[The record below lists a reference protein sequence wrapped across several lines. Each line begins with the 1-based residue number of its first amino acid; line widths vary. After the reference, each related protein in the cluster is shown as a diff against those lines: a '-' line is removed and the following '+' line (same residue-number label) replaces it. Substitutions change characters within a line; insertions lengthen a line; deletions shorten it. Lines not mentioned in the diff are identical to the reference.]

1 MSFSVKEELEDKS
14 RQIEKMTDE
23 IEKLDSALQQTRQ
36 DLYQEQLQCNDFEGQ
51 VYLLFLL
58 LHNFLLNTINFR
70 N

>member
-58 LHNFLLNTINFR
+58 LHNFFA
-70 N
+70 